1 MYREIG
7 FHALDHEILTNRL
20 ELIANVR
27 VISFC
32 TPFPLKEFEGLF
44 KDFGRSDDAGIG
56 GCGEAE
62 VRSFK
67 DLGSAYKRF
76 IIGQSRI
83 LVIRIPLPSEKKF
96 WADGIFL
103 SVWWVGGRGV
113 GGLRLK
119 RQSARREHNPE
130 YPLSGE

>member
-27 VISFC
+27 VISFG

-83 LVIRIPLPSEKKF
+83 LVIRIPFRAKKNSGLTVSF
-96 WADGIFL
+96 FL
-103 SVWWVGGRGV
+103 C
-113 GGLRLK
+113 GGLGGGGWGG
-119 RQSARREHNPE
+119 
-130 YPLSGE
+130 YD